1 MMLSLLCATLSFAA
15 ATDAPPLNPVA
26 VHTSALLHAWEF
38 SDRQVLAD
46 PGEYT
51 FWAWVPAEKSA
62 TIMIDGAALKT
73 DTAPKR
79 EKAKDPVCFWVKA
92 GTRTLDGRAVTVT
105 LADAAALAMSRTEGY
120 DPQKAM
126 ADTWACRGGESVT
139 DRRLNQTRHT
149 DAVFVMPQYPTRGAW
164 EEKADSIRRRMLLG
178 SGLVPMPEKTPLN
191 PVITDRIDHGDYT
204 VEKVRF
210 EVLPGFLCTG
220 NLYRPKGNGPF
231 PAIVNPHGHW
241 TNGRLED
248 SDKCSVPAR
257 CITFARMGAVAFTYD
272 MIGYEDSRQFVHR
285 WGTEREKLWGLH
297 PFALQLLTS
306 IRAVDFVSGLD
317 GVDPER
323 IGCTG
328 ASGGGTQTFAL
339 YTVDPRIKA
348 AAPVNMISSTMQGG
362 CVCENAPL
370 IRYWNS
376 NMEIGAMMAPKP
388 LLMVAAT
395 GDWTRET
402 PRVEYPAIRS
412 IYALYGAEANVE
424 TAQFDYDHNYNRDS
438 RTAVYR
444 FMGRHLIDPSRDWSG
459 FTEPAYTKDTD
470 DKLRVFPGEGP
481 MEDYK
486 SRGQAEIIEQ
496 VIAMNRAKWDAEL
509 PADASGVDAF
519 RQKHGK
525 VLSDVMGVS
534 VPGPNDLRFTRLGRA
549 DERDGFMAEH
559 WVFGRTA
566 DGDAVPA
573 VLFRGNN
580 DGAAQDA
587 VIVVDGGGKQAL
599 TDPDTG
605 KPGPLLTAL
614 IAQGK
619 AVLAIDAFLLG
630 EHGLP
635 DTGFVR
641 EKPMVGAFSFLDTFQ
656 PTDTANRVQDVLTAA
671 AFLRARRDLT
681 GRIDVCGVDGGGIWS
696 LLAAAVDPGIRSVAA
711 DLDAFPLDDDTAWAK
726 YNYIPCIRSVG
737 DVRTAAAMIAPRPVK
752 LWNVNGAEGIGRY
765 GAAVTPGAADT
776 AALAEAL
783 R

>member
-15 ATDAPPLNPVA
+15 ATDAVPQPPIA
-26 VHTSALLHAWEF
+26 VHGSMLLHTWELLE
-38 SDRQVLAD
+38 RQVLAD

-51 FWAWVPAEKSA
+51 VWAWVPAEKSA
-62 TIMIDGAALKT
+62 TLKVDGKEFMT
-73 DTAPKR
+73 DKAPKR
-79 EKAKDPVCFWVKA
+79 KRQKEPAYFWVKA
-92 GTRTLDGRAVTVT
+92 GTVNLDGKAVSI
-105 LADAAALAMSRTEGY
+105 APGDAFAVALSRVEGFDPTTATE
-120 DPQKAM
+120 DA
-126 ADTWACRGGESVT
+126 WVSRGGATVS

-149 DAVFVMPQYPTRGAW
+149 DTVFVMPQYDTRETW
-164 EEKADSIRRRMLLG
+164 EAKADSIRRRLLLS
-178 SGLVPMPEKTPLN
+178 SGLVPMPEKTALN
-191 PVITDRIDHGDYT
+191 PVITDKIDHGDYT
-204 VEKVRF
+204 VEKVHF
-210 EVLPGFLCTG
+210 EVLPGFMCTG
-220 NLYRPKGNGPF
+220 NLYRPKGDGPF

-241 TNGRLED
+241 TNGRLENT
-248 SDKCSVPAR
+248 DKCSVPGR

-272 MIGYEDSRQFVHR
+272 MIGYVDSRQFVHR
-285 WGTEREKLWGLH
+285 WGAEREKLWGLH

-306 IRAVDFVSGLD
+306 IRAVDFVSGLE

-339 YTVDPRIKA
+339 YTADPRIKV

-376 NMEIGAMMAPKP
+376 NMEIGAMMAPRP

-402 PRVEYPAIRS
+402 PRVEYPAIKS
-412 IYALYGAEANVE
+412 VYALYGAEKNVE
-424 TAQFDYDHNYNRDS
+424 YAQFNYDHNYNHDS

-444 FMGRHLIDPSRDWSG
+444 FMGKHLIDPTHDWSG
-459 FTEPAYTKDTD
+459 FTEPEFTKDTD

-481 MEDYK
+481 MEEYK

-509 PADASGVDAF
+509 PADAAGTAAF
-519 RQKHGK
+519 QAKHGK
-525 VLSDVMGVS
+525 VLGDVMGVS
-534 VPGPNDLRFTRLGRA
+534 VPAPNDLRFTRVGDA
-549 DERDGFMAEH
+549 EERSGCTVEH
-559 WVFGRTA
+559 WVFGRTTE
-566 DGDAVPA
+566 GDAIPA
-573 VLFRGNN
+573 VLFRGKNN
-580 DGAAQDA
+580 GAPQDA
-587 VIVVDGGGKQAL
+587 VIVVHGGGKRAL
-599 TDPDTG
+599 IDADTG
-605 KPGPLLTAL
+605 KPGPLVAAL
-614 IAQGK
+614 VAQGK

-635 DTGFVR
+635 DNGFVR
-641 EKPMVGAFSFLDTFQ
+641 ETPRVGAFSFLDTFQ
-656 PTDTANRVQDVLTAA
+656 PTDAANRVQDVLTAA
-671 AFLRARRDLT
+671 AFLRGRRDLT
-681 GRIDVCGVDGGGIWS
+681 GRIGLCGLGGGGLWS
-696 LLAAAVDPGIRSVAA
+696 LLAAAVDPGIGGVAA

-726 YNYIPCIRSVG
+726 DNYIPCIRSVG
-737 DVRTAAAMIAPRPVK
+737 DVRTAAAMIAPRPAA
-752 LWNVNGAEGIGRY
+752 LWNVSGAEGIGRY